1 MSSQSLQTRGSVRLH
16 VFAPG
21 HGAGISASAGGL
33 SNVAISSHPDPNTAL
48 EAARAE
54 RGSVLVIENT
64 GTFDLVEFLIRVSE
78 TAPTLP
84 GIIIGDNIPILAV
97 KRLMTLQR
105 WDMLPPP
112 IESQHLA
119 ETLEVICREDSPQS
133 DGTSGKCWT
142 VTPSVGGAGAT
153 LVAVEIAYQLSQ
165 REERNK
171 VCLVDLDFFDGA
183 CASYLNCPANLS
195 QSALTQ
201 SADRIDEALLQAF
214 ITHHK
219 NGIDLLAAPRSNRL
233 WNAIKP
239 EAILKVLDI
248 ACRLYDY
255 VIVDLPRWPSPW
267 MSSVVTGA
275 DENIV
280 MSELTVPALHAA
292 RNRAEELEDVSEGI
306 AQPRVILNRMSKKLF
321 GNTVTVS
328 QAEEAIG
335 RPVFATISSEWEAAL
350 AAVNFGQSVSQAKPG
365 NRLTKDVTRIIELLE
380 PGEEAALSPPIPSRK
395 RS

>member
-1 MSSQSLQTRGSVRLH
+1 M
-16 VFAPG
+16 
-21 HGAGISASAGGL
+21 
-33 SNVAISSHPDPNTAL
+33 
-48 EAARAE
+48 
-54 RGSVLVIENT
+54 
-64 GTFDLVEFLIRVSE
+64 
-78 TAPTLP
+78 
-84 GIIIGDNIPILAV
+84 
-97 KRLMTLQR
+97 
-105 WDMLPPP
+105 
-112 IESQHLA
+112 
-119 ETLEVICREDSPQS
+119 
-133 DGTSGKCWT
+133 
-142 VTPSVGGAGAT
+142 
-153 LVAVEIAYQLSQ
+153 
-165 REERNK
+165 
-171 VCLVDLDFFDGA
+171 
-183 CASYLNCPANLS
+183 
-195 QSALTQ
+195 
-201 SADRIDEALLQAF
+201 
-214 ITHHK
+214 
-219 NGIDLLAAPRSNRL
+219 
-233 WNAIKP
+233 
-239 EAILKVLDI
+239 LDI

-280 MSELTVPALHAA
+280 ISELTVPALHAA